1 MPENIS
7 KPDAPSERSLDEFD
21 VVIVGAGFAGL
32 YMLLR
37 IRELGFSARVFE
49 AGSGV
54 GGTWYWNRYPGAR
67 CDVNSM
73 EYSYQFCETLQQ
85 EWEWTER
92 FATQPEIL
100 RYINHVVDRFDLRR
114 DIKLDTRVTMATF
127 DDAAGRWTIETNNG
141 DQVSAKFCVTAV
153 GCLSEPNIPKF
164 KDIDAFEGPTYHTG
178 CWPHEE
184 VDFTDQRVAVIG
196 TGSSGIQAIPVIAQQ
211 SEHLYVFQRTPSYT
225 IPARNAPLDPN
236 TVQEIKANYADM
248 RERARQTVQ
257 GMLTRFNTAS
267 ALDVT
272 PEELQRE
279 YESRWTDG
287 GFGFM
292 AAFADLLSDEKA
304 NGTAAEFVREKIRD
318 TVQDP
323 KVAEALTPRNIIGAK
338 RLCIDTDYYATFN
351 RSNITLVDIGDTP
364 IERITRHGI
373 LVKGEEYKVDSIV
386 FATGFDAIT
395 GALLKIDFR
404 GKGNVAISEK
414 WSDGPQAYL
423 GLAMVGFPNL
433 FMITGPGSPSVLSN
447 VLVSI
452 EQHVDWIVDCLA
464 YMRSSGFARIE
475 PLSEAQDAW
484 VTHVNEVA
492 NASLRSKIDSW
503 YIGANIPGKPRVFMP
518 YIGGLPEYAQK
529 CDEVVENG
537 YEGFTLN

>member
-1 MPENIS
+1 MSEQLS
-7 KPDAPSERSLDEFD
+7 KPEATSERSLDEFD
-21 VVIVGAGFAGL
+21 VVIVGAGFAGI
-32 YMLLR
+32 YMIYR
-37 IRELGFSARVFE
+37 MRELEFSARVFE

-73 EYSYQFCETLQQ
+73 EYSYPFCEALQQ

-100 RYINHVVDRFDLRR
+100 RYVNHVVDRFDLHR
-114 DIKLDTRVTMATF
+114 DIQLDTRVTAATF
-127 DDAAGRWTIETNNG
+127 DDAAGRWIIETDTG

-153 GCLSEPNIPKF
+153 GCLSEPNIPKL
-164 KDIDAFEGPTYHTG
+164 KDIDAFDGPTYHTG
-178 CWPHEE
+178 RWPHEE
-184 VDFTDQRVAVIG
+184 VDFAGQRVAVIG

-211 SEHLYVFQRTPSYT
+211 AEHLYVFQRTPSYT
-225 IPARNAPLDPN
+225 IPARNAPLDPK

-257 GMLTRFNTAS
+257 GMLTRFNTSS
-267 ALDVT
+267 ALEVT
-272 PEELQRE
+272 PEELRRE

-304 NGTAAEFVREKIRD
+304 NDTAAEFVREKIRE
-318 TVQDP
+318 TVRDP
-323 KVAEALTPRNIIGAK
+323 KVAEALTPLNIIGAK
-338 RLCIDTDYYATFN
+338 RLCIDTDYYAAFN
-351 RSNITLVDIGDTP
+351 RSNITLVDIGDSP
-364 IERITRHGI
+364 IERITPHGI
-373 LVKGEEYKVDSIV
+373 LAKGEEFKVDSIV

-395 GALLKIDFR
+395 GGLLKIDFR
-404 GKGNVAISEK
+404 GKGSVALSEK
-414 WSDGPQAYL
+414 WADGPHAYL
-423 GLAMVGFPNL
+423 GLAVVDFPNL
-433 FMITGPGSPSVLSN
+433 FVITGPGSPSVLSN

-452 EQHVDWIVDCLA
+452 EQHVDWIVDCLT
-464 YMRSSGFARIE
+464 YMRDRGLARIE

-492 NASLRSKIDSW
+492 DASLRSKVDSW

-529 CDEVVENG
+529 CDEVVANG